1 MLFFLQESTKLL
13 KLHNKLLNILTS
25 FIQNFG
31 EIGDSETIK
40 LL

>member
-13 KLHNKLLNILTS
+13 KLHDKLLNLLTF
-25 FIQNFG
+25 FIQNF
-31 EIGDSETIK
+31 EENGDSETIK